1 MGQAQLK
8 GGSKEQ
14 DYFVSAIYFATLK
27 QANHTFSILD
37 KSFKMVNTVAS
48 DMT

>member
-8 GGSKEQ
+8 VESKEQ
-14 DYFVSAIYFATLK
+14 EYFVSAFYFATLA
-27 QANHTFSILD
+27 QADHTFSILD